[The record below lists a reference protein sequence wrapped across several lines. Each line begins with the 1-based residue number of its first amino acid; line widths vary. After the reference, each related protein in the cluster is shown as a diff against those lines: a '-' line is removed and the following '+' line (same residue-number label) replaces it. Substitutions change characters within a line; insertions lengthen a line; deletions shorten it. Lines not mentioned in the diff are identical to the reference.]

1 MAKTVAPG
9 SRSVGAH
16 SKIVMV
22 DAVSDEKNL
31 AMCTDTSLGHSMHV
45 ALTPRRPQRKP
56 QVGETW
62 VVDREFGQWGFVT
75 PLPLRVPTVTGPVSD
90 PVLASLLQSLDQMGY
105 IEDGSVTGPG
115 GGGGGGA
122 GPTGPTGAAG
132 SGATGPTGA
141 AGVGSA
147 GPTGAAGA
155 GGATGPTG
163 PGGGGGGTADQ
174 AQVSMS
180 ATQSFP
186 SANYPGGPG
195 GDWKYVNYDTLLA
208 GSSSGMWSP
217 GSPDRLTAI
226 HTGWHLVSVSFAL
239 VESVGEHDHI
249 VGFRVYSSGGS
260 PLSYAGGTRTRR
272 ASISEETQ
280 TIPIYLTA
288 GQSVKAYVYQDTG
301 STRTIASGA
310 TMTLM
315 TLGGSAGGS
324 QISDVR
330 YKKIGAAH
338 PQDDEFDAL
347 SLDPAWVRVD
357 ESGTAGRVTYTQ
369 AAGVLSVLNTG
380 GDASNR
386 FHALLKPY
394 ALAVG
399 EAIQC
404 SVTVTGKQDAG
415 TFPWTGLV
423 VSDGATYGSGNQMLG
438 SLFIDNTNRTV
449 SQRRWQNW
457 SSGVATSLNDFV
469 SDRGV
474 VHLRLLRD
482 TGNVWRM
489 SYSPDAVSWIT
500 GSNLTFAMTPTHI
513 GLVSSSFAFTGQT
526 IATYDYFRVV

>member
-9 SRSVGAH
+9 TRSVGAY
-16 SKIVMV
+16 SKVVMV
-22 DAVSDEKNL
+22 DQVSDESNL

-56 QVGETW
+56 QAGETW

-115 GGGGGGA
+115 GGGTGGP

-141 AGVGSA
+141 AAV
-147 GPTGAAGA
+147 GPTGAPGA

-163 PGGGGGGTADQ
+163 PSGGGGGGSPSVLTAYVYKNTTQ
-174 AQVSMS
+174 ALTNGDTTVMTFQVE
-180 ATQSFP
+180 
-186 SANYPGGPG
+186 G
-195 GDWKYVNYDTLLA
+195 A
-208 GSSSGMWSP
+208 GNTPGMWSAGQP
-217 GSPDRLTAI
+217 TRLVAVE
-226 HTGWHLVSVSFAL
+226 TGWHIAQYGRLDSDYGAT
-239 VESVGEHDHI
+239 EHVRWNGIRH
-249 VGFRVYSSGGS
+249 YSSAGTLLGN
-260 PLSYAGGTRTRR
+260 YAGKTVRTISGCDFADEALIYMSAGDYVDFAVYTGTSGRTLIGDANCWARLTSTPGVNAPGVKDRR
-272 ASISEETQ
+272 W
-280 TIPIYLTA
+280 
-288 GQSVKAYVYQDTG
+288 VRG
-301 STRTIASGA
+301 ST
-310 TMTLM
+310 
-315 TLGGSAGGS
+315 
-324 QISDVR
+324 
-330 YKKIGAAH
+330 AH
-338 PQDDEFDAL
+338 PQDDEFDGL
-347 SLDPAWVRVD
+347 TLDPSWVRVD

-369 AAGVLSVLNTG
+369 DAGVLSVLNTG
-380 GDASNR
+380 GDAANR

-394 ALAVG
+394 VLAVG

-404 SVTVTGKQDAG
+404 SVTVTGKQDGG

-423 VSDGATYGSGNQMLG
+423 VSDGATYGAGNQMLA
-438 SLFIDNTNRTV
+438 SLFMDNTNRTV

-482 TGNVWRM
+482 TSDVWRM
-489 SYSPDAVSWIT
+489 SYSPDGVSWIT

-513 GLVSSSFAFTGQT
+513 GVVSSSFGFTGQT
-526 IATYDYFRVV
+526 VMTYDYLRVV